1 MYEYIYTLHIHMYIY
16 ILYTYM
22 YIKILII
29 TEKNEHRPA
38 VRLSSKLDMQF
49 KRTFQIHAI
58 IIYVPK
64 IPLI

>member
-1 MYEYIYTLHIHMYIY
+1 
-16 ILYTYM
+16 M

-49 KRTFQIHAI
+49 KRTFQTHAI
-58 IIYVPK
+58 INISMYRK
-64 IPLI
+64 FHQYLKKRKE